1 VKIHAIQTGTVAVT
15 AAWREGVG
23 VIVVDTG
30 EDARPPGRA
39 TSPAGIRACARSA
52 NGSSRSRRSGPQL
65 KRLGIGRGDVRWVV
79 LTHLHTDHAGGL
91 HHFPDNEIIVT
102 RTDLEFAS
110 GLRGRVRGY
119 VANQHWPSWFRPT
132 TVELGPEPLG
142 PFPRSLRLT
151 KAGDVTSCRS
161 PAIPRARSAS

>member
-1 VKIHAIQTGTVAVT
+1 MSGTAGHEAPCEDDSCSSTQAALHVRAVYASLT
-15 AAWREGVG
+15 THPGVRAFREWVEPQQE
-23 VIVVDTG
+23 I
-30 EDARPPGRA
+30 
-39 TSPAGIRACARSA
+39 
-52 NGSSRSRRSGPQL
+52 GPQL

-91 HHFPDNEIIVT
+91 HHFPDNEIVVT

-142 PFPRSLRLT
+142 PFPGASVSRR
-151 KAGDVTSCRS
+151 
-161 PAIPRARSAS
+161 PAT